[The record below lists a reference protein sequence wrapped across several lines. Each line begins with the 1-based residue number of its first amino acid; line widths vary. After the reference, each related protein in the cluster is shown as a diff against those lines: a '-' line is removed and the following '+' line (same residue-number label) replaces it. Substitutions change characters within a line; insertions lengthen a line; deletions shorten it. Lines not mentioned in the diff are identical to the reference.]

1 MTATGCVLFAKRL
14 ERGRF
19 VWPQATSG
27 SGFADAS
34 PVIDAAGGHRLAAA
48 GAHLGAAAV
57 GVTCEIL
64 LHNFFRADEDANA
77 QSSCDTPRMS
87 VATLPDLNALPAD
100 ALRAL
105 ILAQHEQLISRE
117 REIEHLQLLLAKLH
131 RMQFGRKSEKLQRQ
145 IEQLELRLE
154 ELESHRSEKECNAA
168 EPASVIASSTPTA
181 TKPTRRALPDHL
193 PRQTRRHEPKET
205 VCPQCQGELRKLG
218 EDVSEMLE
226 YVPASFV
233 VIRHVRTKL
242 SCTKCDCI
250 VQAEAPS
257 RPIERGVA
265 GPGLLA
271 HVLVS
276 KYCDHLPLYRQS
288 EMYARQD
295 VELERSTLADWVGS
309 TSRLLQPLVEALRR
323 YVTAADKLHADDT
336 PVPVLSPGNGKTKT
350 GRLWTYVRDDRP
362 AGDSAAPAVW
372 FAYSPDRKGEHPER
386 HLEKFR
392 GTLQADAYAGFNQLY
407 ENGRIQQA
415 ACWAHVRRKFYD
427 LEQAHASPVAREAL
441 VRIGALYGIEETIRG
456 KPPDERRAVRQAQSK
471 PLLDFLRQW
480 FEATLSKLSRK
491 SETTVAIR
499 YALSR
504 WDALTRY
511 IEDGHIEIDNNAAE
525 RSLRGVALGRKN
537 YLFAGSDTGGE
548 RAAVIYSLIGSAK
561 LTGLD
566 PEAYLREV
574 LTRIADHPIN
584 RIEELLP
591 WNIGSTPAEVST

>member
-1 MTATGCVLFAKRL
+1 
-14 ERGRF
+14 
-19 VWPQATSG
+19 
-27 SGFADAS
+27 
-34 PVIDAAGGHRLAAA
+34 
-48 GAHLGAAAV
+48 
-57 GVTCEIL
+57 
-64 LHNFFRADEDANA
+64 
-77 QSSCDTPRMS
+77 MS
-87 VATLPDLNALPAD
+87 VASLPDLNTLPGE

-105 ILAQHEQLISRE
+105 ILAQHEQLLSAEDRLTATQEQLQSRE

-168 EPASVIASSTPTA
+168 EPAPVIASSTPA
-181 TKPTRRALPDHL
+181 AAKPARRALPDHL

-205 VCPQCQGELRKLG
+205 MCPQCQGELRKLG

-233 VIRHVRTKL
+233 VIRHLRTKL

-257 RPIERGVA
+257 RPIARGMA

-288 EMYARQD
+288 EIYARQD
-295 VELERSTLADWVGS
+295 VELERSTLADWVGGS
-309 TSRLLQPLVEALRR
+309 AQLLEPLVEALRR
-323 YVTAADKLHADDT
+323 YVTAASKLHADDT
-336 PVPVLSPGNGKTKT
+336 SVPVLAPGNGKTKT

-386 HLEKFR
+386 HLEKFH

-456 KPPDERRAVRQAQSK
+456 KPPDERRAVRQSQSK
-471 PLLDFLRQW
+471 PLLDSFRQW

-504 WDALTRY
+504 WDALVRY

-561 LTGLD
+561 LAGLD

-574 LTRIADHPIN
+574 LTRIADYPIN

-591 WNIGSTPAEVST
+591 WNIGSTPPEVST

>member
-1 MTATGCVLFAKRL
+1 
-14 ERGRF
+14 
-19 VWPQATSG
+19 
-27 SGFADAS
+27 
-34 PVIDAAGGHRLAAA
+34 
-48 GAHLGAAAV
+48 
-57 GVTCEIL
+57 
-64 LHNFFRADEDANA
+64 
-77 QSSCDTPRMS
+77 MS
-87 VATLPDLNALPAD
+87 VASLPDLNALPGE

-105 ILAQHEQLISRE
+105 ILAQHEQLLSAEDRLTATQERLQSRE
-117 REIEHLQLLLAKLH
+117 REIEHLKLLLAKLH
-131 RMQFGRKSEKLQRQ
+131 RMQFGRKSEKLTRQ

-154 ELESHRSEKECNAA
+154 ELESNRREPEPNAP
-168 EPASVIASSTPTA
+168 EPAPVPAASTPA
-181 TKPTRRALPDHL
+181 AAKPTRRALPDHL

-233 VIRHVRTKL
+233 VIRHVRPKL

-309 TSRLLQPLVEALRR
+309 TSRLLEPLVEALRR
-323 YVTAADKLHADDT
+323 YVLAAGKLHADDT
-336 PVPVLSPGNGKTKT
+336 PVPVLSPGNGRTKT

-362 AGDSAAPAVW
+362 AGESAAPAVW

-392 GTLQADAYAGFNQLY
+392 GTLQADAYAGFNGLY

-427 LEQAHASPVAREAL
+427 LEQAHASPTAREAL
-441 VRIGALYGIEETIRG
+441 QQIGAFYGIEEQIRG
-456 KPPDERRAVRQAQSK
+456 KPPDERRAVRLAQSK
-471 PLLDFLRQW
+471 PLLDSLRQW

-504 WDALTRY
+504 WDALVRY
-511 IEDGHIEIDNNAAE
+511 IDDGHIEIDNNAAE

-574 LTRIADHPIN
+574 LTRIADYPIN

-591 WNIGSTPAEVST
+591 WHVAASLSPVIDPET

>member
-1 MTATGCVLFAKRL
+1 MAVTA
-14 ERGRF
+14 
-19 VWPQATSG
+19 
-27 SGFADAS
+27 
-34 PVIDAAGGHRLAAA
+34 
-48 GAHLGAAAV
+48 
-57 GVTCEIL
+57 
-64 LHNFFRADEDANA
+64 
-77 QSSCDTPRMS
+77 
-87 VATLPDLNALPAD
+87 LPDLNILSAE

-105 ILAQHEQLISRE
+105 ILAQHTELLTTHEQLLSRE
-117 REIEHLQLLLAKLH
+117 REIEHLKLLLAKLH
-131 RMQFGRKSEKLQRQ
+131 RMQFGRKSEKLARQ

-168 EPASVIASSTPTA
+168 EPAPIIASSTPA
-181 TKPTRRALPDHL
+181 AAKPTRRALPDHL
-193 PRQTRRHEPKET
+193 PRQTHRHEPKET
-205 VCPQCQGELRKLG
+205 VCPECQGELRKLG
-218 EDVSEMLE
+218 EDVSEVLE
-226 YVPASFV
+226 YVPASFL
-233 VIRHVRTKL
+233 VIRHVRPKL

-250 VQAEAPS
+250 VQAEASS

-295 VELERSTLADWVGS
+295 VELERSTLADWVGG
-309 TSRLLQPLVEALRR
+309 TSRLLEPLVEALRR
-323 YVTAADKLHADDT
+323 YVMAAGKLHADDT

-407 ENGRIQQA
+407 ESGRIEQA

-427 LEQAHASPVAREAL
+427 LEQAHASPVARESL
-441 VRIGALYGIEETIRG
+441 VRIGALYGIEEMIRG

-471 PLLDFLRQW
+471 PLLDSLRQW

-504 WDALTRY
+504 WDALVRY
-511 IEDGHIEIDNNAAE
+511 INDGHIEIDNNAAE

-537 YLFAGSDTGGE
+537 YLFAGSDIGGE
-548 RAAVIYSLIGSAK
+548 RAGVIYSLIGSAK
-561 LTGLD
+561 LNDLD

-574 LTRIADHPIN
+574 LTRIADYPIN